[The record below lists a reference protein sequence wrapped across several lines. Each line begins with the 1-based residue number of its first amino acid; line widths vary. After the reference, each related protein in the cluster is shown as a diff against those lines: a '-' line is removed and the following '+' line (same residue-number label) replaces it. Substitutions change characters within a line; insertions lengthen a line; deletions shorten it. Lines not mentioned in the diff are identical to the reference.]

1 MPNSLDISSLTFVL
15 LAALAS
21 LAVTGA
27 AIGYVG
33 YIIAT
38 NRVKQPLVVFLA
50 RYGIGFLLLICLEGA
65 LFALW
70 PSFYTTMRSLTATL
84 VGGILT
90 PAGVSHSVSG
100 STIMMQ
106 NPNLAFNVDHGCLGC
121 LLFWIYAALVLA
133 ESNASRKQRIAGILI
148 GLGILVV
155 FNFFRITLSV
165 YLEWSTGAHVHAYF
179 YLFNIVFVLLLW
191 AGWLRTLKPKR
202 PRFAKSTA

>member
-1 MPNSLDISSLTFVL
+1 MPNILDISSLPFVL
-15 LAALAS
+15 LAGTTII
-21 LAVTGA
+21 VGICG
-27 AIGYVG
+27 AIGYIC
-33 YIIAT
+33 YIIAP

-50 RYGIGFLLLICLEGA
+50 RYGIGFLLLVFLELA
-65 LFALW
+65 LLDLW
-70 PSFYTTMRSLTATL
+70 PSFHATMRSLTATL

-90 PAGVSHSVSG
+90 LAGVSHSVSG

-106 NPNLAFNVDHGCLGC
+106 NPNLAFNVDSACLGY

-155 FNFFRITLSV
+155 FNFSRITLSV
-165 YLEWSTGAHVHAYF
+165 YLEWLTGAHVHDYF
-179 YLFNIVFVLLLW
+179 YLFNIVFVVLLW

-202 PRFAKSTA
+202 PKFAKSTA